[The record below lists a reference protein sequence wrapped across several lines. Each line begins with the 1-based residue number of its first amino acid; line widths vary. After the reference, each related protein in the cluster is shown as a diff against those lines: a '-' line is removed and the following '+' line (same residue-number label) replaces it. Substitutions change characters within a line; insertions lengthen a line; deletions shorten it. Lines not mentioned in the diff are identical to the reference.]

1 MFKNKQDAFYFT
13 LIKALF
19 SLKVLLSL
27 VLFCYAANTH
37 AISLIVNQSVT
48 ASPASSKEL
57 RNIFTMQKTYW
68 SNGKK
73 IQVFVFPDNNPL
85 HRQFSKTIT
94 KIFPY
99 QYRRIWDR
107 MTFSGTGI
115 APKTVYNMEEM
126 IKKVS
131 NTKNSIGYIK
141 QPVQNRRIRIINL
154 DAIEENSH
162 E

>member
-1 MFKNKQDAFYFT
+1 MLKNKQDIFYFA
-13 LIKALF
+13 LIKSLF

-27 VLFCYAANTH
+27 FLLCFATNTH

-48 ASPASSKEL
+48 DTPTSSKEL

-68 SNGKK
+68 SDGKK
-73 IQVFVFPDNNPL
+73 IHVFVFPDNNPL

-126 IKKVS
+126 INKVS
-131 NTKNSIGYIK
+131 HTKNAIGYIK
-141 QPVQNRRIRIINL
+141 QPVQNIHIRIINL
-154 DAIEENSH
+154 DATEENSH

>member
-13 LIKALF
+13 FIKTLF
-19 SLKVLLSL
+19 SLILI
-27 VLFCYAANTH
+27 CYAANTH

-48 ASPASSKEL
+48 DSPASSKEL